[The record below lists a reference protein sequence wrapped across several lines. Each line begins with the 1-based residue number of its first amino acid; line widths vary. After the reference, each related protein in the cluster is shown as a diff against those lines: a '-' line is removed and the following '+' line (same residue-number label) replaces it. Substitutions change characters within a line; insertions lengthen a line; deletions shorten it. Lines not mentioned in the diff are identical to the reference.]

1 MLVPLAYQYLSKDN
15 FLYQRYPLTS
25 PRLINCMHQ
34 TRSNF
39 LLLLLESSNQKIS
52 GINSGINDHGAL
64 IINNE
69 KGSHK
74 IYSGTLIQIGS
85 EG

>member
-1 MLVPLAYQYLSKDN
+1 MNITINEYKYFGFEKFARTWR
-15 FLYQRYPLTS
+15 RYDIYS
-25 PRLINCMHQ
+25 GSYIHVE
-34 TRSNF
+34 SN
-39 LLLLLESSNQKIS
+39 NQKIS